1 MKIRF
6 EEQFV
11 DSLKNKIDYIA
22 IDNPTASLK
31 FKNEILKI
39 CKGVADM
46 PFKNRKSIYHDDEN
60 VRDLIYKGYTAV
72 YMIEDDLISFVAL
85 INHESYTN

>member
-1 MKIRF
+1 LKIRF

-11 DSLKNKIDYIA
+11 NSLTKKIDYIA

-31 FKNEILKI
+31 FKNKILKI
-39 CKGVADM
+39 CKDVLDM
-46 PFKNRKSIYHDDEN
+46 PFKNRKSMYHDDEN

-72 YMIEDDLISFVAL
+72 YMIEDDFISFVAL
-85 INHESYTN
+85 INHERYIN